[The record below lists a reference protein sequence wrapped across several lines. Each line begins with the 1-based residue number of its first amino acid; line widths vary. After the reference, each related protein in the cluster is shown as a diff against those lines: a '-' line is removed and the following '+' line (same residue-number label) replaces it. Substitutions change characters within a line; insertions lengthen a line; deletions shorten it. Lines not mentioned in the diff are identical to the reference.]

1 MGLRPMSD
9 PPRYT
14 LTIKIEA
21 DTPDAIYRALA
32 EIETLILSDCR
43 QRVGVRRDA
52 IKVFE
57 SMGLPAAA
65 AKSAAGAFGEEAA

>member
-1 MGLRPMSD
+1 MSD

-52 IKVFE
+52 VYT
-57 SMGLPAAA
+57 
-65 AKSAAGAFGEEAA
+65 AKMRERKTEARK